1 MSVKERMVCY
11 SLIVLYLML
20 QPAVSGWYTFY
31 MTCEDEC
38 ELWINEANEPILND
52 QSEMEQ
58 EGELT
63 AKLPTK
69 TGRLK
74 WDE

>member
-1 MSVKERMVCY
+1 MSVKGRIVSY
-11 SLIVLYLML
+11 SLILLYLML
-20 QPAVSGWYTFY
+20 QPAVSAWYTFY
-31 MTCEDEC
+31 ITCEDEC

-52 QSEMEQ
+52 QSEMDQ
-58 EGELT
+58 EAELT

>member
-20 QPAVSGWYTFY
+20 QPAVSGWYIFY

>member
-1 MSVKERMVCY
+1 
-11 SLIVLYLML
+11 
-20 QPAVSGWYTFY
+20 

-38 ELWINEANEPILND
+38 ELWINEANEPTLND
-52 QSEMEQ
+52 QLSEVNQ
-58 EGELT
+58 EGELA